1 MRRLVPVAA
10 AVACIGL
17 AGCGADLGMP
27 PPATHNAADVHQVW
41 RIFVYAG
48 AVIAI
53 LVYGLLGWVLIR
65 YRRRRTDR
73 TVPRQTRELPWL
85 EITYTAIPFAI
96 VVALFVVVFPVNQ
109 RIQQVSARSEMTL
122 EVEGFDWSWRFTFP
136 GETDPGGVPVTVTG
150 TASEPPQIS
159 LPLGATVHVV
169 VRSADVV
176 HSFYV
181 RDWLF
186 KKDAIPGQ
194 VNEFDVELTAAGLQE
209 GQCAEFCGL
218 DHARMRFGIDVVE
231 PEAYRDWVRSQTG
244 VATGTTPLGTTPL
257 GTTP

>member
-1 MRRLVPVAA
+1 MRRMVLISS
-10 AVACIGL
+10 ACLGL
-17 AGCGADLGMP
+17 AGCGTDLGMP
-27 PPATHNAADVHQVW
+27 PATTTNAADVHHVW
-41 RIFVYAG
+41 RVFVYTG

-53 LVYGLLGWVLIR
+53 LVYGLLVWVLIR

-73 TVPRQTRELPWL
+73 TVPRQVRELPWL

-96 VVALFVVVFPVNQ
+96 VVALFVVIFPVNQ
-109 RIQQVSARSEMTL
+109 RIQQVSAQSDMTL

-136 GETDPGGVPVTVTG
+136 GEAGADGQPLEVVG
-150 TASEPPQIS
+150 TPSQPPQIS

-169 VRSADVV
+169 VRSADVA

-231 PEAYRDWVRSQTG
+231 PEAYRDWVRSQAG
-244 VATGTTPLGTTPL
+244 SATEATT
-257 GTTP
+257 

>member
-1 MRRLVPVAA
+1 MRRMVPVAA
-10 AVACIGL
+10 AAVACTAL
-17 AGCGADLGMP
+17 VGCGADLGMP
-27 PPATHNAADVHQVW
+27 PAATRTAADVHQVW
-41 RIFVYAG
+41 RVFVYAG
-48 AVIAI
+48 AAIAV
-53 LVYGLLGWVLIR
+53 LVYALLVWVLVR
-65 YRRRRTDR
+65 HRRRRDDR
-73 TVPRQTRELPWL
+73 AIPRQTRELPWL
-85 EITYTAIPFAI
+85 EITYTAIPFVI
-96 VVALFVVVFPVNQ
+96 VVALFLVVFPVNE
-109 RIQQVSARSEMTL
+109 RIQQVSARSDMTL

-136 GETDPGGVPVTVTG
+136 GEAGADGQPLEVVG
-150 TASEPPQIS
+150 TPSRPPQIS

-169 VRSADVV
+169 VRSADVA

-231 PEAYRDWVRSQTG
+231 PDAYRDWVRSQTPTT
-244 VATGTTPLGTTPL
+244 AGTTP
-257 GTTP
+257 